1 MITFDQRA
9 ATWDANPMRTERAN
23 AIAAAMQNRLPLTPS
38 MTAFEYG
45 CGTGLLSF
53 ALQPFLGQIT
63 LADSSD
69 GMLAVLRDKIAAQGV
84 ANMTPIKLDLLADPL
99 PERRYDLIYT
109 MMTMH
114 HIDDTDALLR
124 RFYALLNPSGWLCIA
139 DLDAEDGT
147 FHTDE
152 IVPHHG
158 FDRIEFGKKAA
169 KAGFEQIEFSTVFR
183 MTKEI
188 AGQPKEFPV
197 FLMTAQKR

>member
-23 AIAAAMQNRLPLTPS
+23 TIAAAMRSRLPLTPT
-38 MTAFEYG
+38 MTALEYG

-53 ALQPFLGQIT
+53 ALQPSLGEIT

-69 GMLAVLRDKIAAQGV
+69 GMLAVLREKIAAQGV
-84 ANMTPIKLDLLADPL
+84 ANMTPVKLDLLTDPL
-99 PERRYDLIYT
+99 PESRYDLIYT
-109 MMTMH
+109 MMTLH
-114 HIDDTDALLR
+114 HIADTDAILR
-124 RFYALLNPSGWLCIA
+124 RFHALLNPSGWLCIA

-158 FDRIEFGKKAA
+158 FDRAAFGAQTA
-169 KAGFEQIEFSTVFR
+169 NAGFEQIDFSTVFR

-188 AGQPKEFPV
+188 AGQSKEFPV
-197 FLMTAQKR
+197 FLMIAQK

>member
-9 ATWDANPMRTERAN
+9 ATWDAKPMRTERAN
-23 AIAAAMQNRLPLTPS
+23 TIAAAMQKRLPLTPA

-53 ALQPFLGQIT
+53 ALQPFLGHIT

-69 GMLAVLRDKIAAQGV
+69 GMLAVLRDKIVAQGIS
-84 ANMTPIKLDLLADPL
+84 NMTPVKLDLLTDPL
-99 PERRYDLIYT
+99 PETRYDLIYT
-109 MMTMH
+109 MMTLH
-114 HIDDTDALLR
+114 HIADTDEILR
-124 RFYALLNPSGWLCIA
+124 RFYALLKPSGGLFIA
-139 DLDAEDGT
+139 DLDNEDGT

-158 FDRIEFGKKAA
+158 FDRAAFGAKAA
-169 KAGFEQIEFSTVFR
+169 RAGFQQIDFCTVFS

-188 AGQPKEFPV
+188 AGQSKVFPV
-197 FLMTAQKR
+197 FLMTAKR

>member
-9 ATWDANPMRTERAN
+9 ATWDANPMRAERAN
-23 AIAAAMQNRLPLTPS
+23 AIAAAMQKRLPLTPTT
-38 MTAFEYG
+38 TAFEYG

-53 ALQPFLGQIT
+53 ALQASLGQIT
-63 LADSSD
+63 LADTSD

-84 ANMTPIKLDLLADPL
+84 SNMTPLKLDLLIDPL
-99 PERRYDLIYT
+99 PETRYDLIYT
-109 MMTMH
+109 MMTLH
-114 HIDDTDALLR
+114 HIADTDAILR
-124 RFYALLNPSGWLCIA
+124 RFHALLHPSGWLCIA

-158 FDRIEFGKKAA
+158 FDRAAFGAKAA
-169 KAGFEQIEFSTVFR
+169 SAGFQQIDFSTVFR

-197 FLMTAQKR
+197 FFMTAKR